1 MKMTRPW
8 GAPRKQDGEECEDK
22 EVTTGRRAMRW
33 RGVVMK
39 DSKAM
44 GADKKSPG
52 GASGEGHDV
61 EIHR

>member
-1 MKMTRPW
+1 MMRPW
-8 GAPRKQDGEECEDK
+8 GAPRKRDSEECEDK
-22 EVTTGRRAMRW
+22 EVTTGRRATRW

-44 GADKKSPG
+44 GADKESPR
-52 GASGEGHDV
+52 GASGEGHNI